1 MEDLPEGLFRNAID
15 LNRFSNGTAKKL
27 INSYNRIIL
36 KAVAELK
43 RIEEMPSA
51 KRPKVRAARLR
62 ALLAQTKES
71 LRTWSVK
78 SVNELAKD
86 LEGIAQVQ
94 SDFATQQISQALSP
108 SARQLLSVK
117 SVEVTPS
124 FANAV
129 VNADPLDISAR
140 VLGQSL
146 EAAVKG
152 ASGSFK
158 LTATQGSQIRMPGG
172 QSITKLFRGLAEKNA
187 ELFATN
193 VQDGLLTGETT
204 QQIARQLVGNLE
216 FGDIGPLTKG
226 QIRAAK
232 LSVKEIMAKG
242 GSLTK
247 MANHQVM
254 TLTRTSINQVANK
267 ASQQVYRAN
276 SDLTSKY
283 RYVATLDSRTSPI
296 CRELDGQEFVYGK
309 GPEPAQHFNCRST
322 TVAVID
328 YGKIQ
333 EKHPN
338 VKPPSKPLGKRAAA
352 GGSVPSN
359 MTYGKWLQKQP
370 ASVKAKT
377 LGEEKAKYFNRLA
390 KKYGPDEAIKK
401 FVREDGSEKTL
412 AQLRKTYGKTSKGVA
427 QMGLLPDIPKDK
439 LPPSLQGNKSI
450 IGEERPVLKTTDLK
464 KSIINEREKTQKA
477 GIAFMNKHAPEIKSS
492 ESILRRATF
501 QTGQILKEINKE
513 GVSAQRMAKLEKLF
527 DAASERQTRANAKM
541 IKGHAKL
548 RKAMLKPVGIK
559 QKQID
564 DLVDSIQYKKLNTK
578 QTTMAKDATREYLQ
592 MFNGRGVA
600 GIKGAKRTPMPKE
613 ILALKPSKAAKA
625 AFDKYD
631 DAHWDKIGKNF
642 EELAKP
648 GLTDKRRKQLIDQQ
662 KRWEADYQKK
672 LSEHQKL
679 YAKWDKAK
687 EGYKNDFFAANEK
700 DEWYKSNKEY
710 DLQQKYPNKTVIEG
724 TKGRASNSTE
734 ANSLTVSTN
743 SRDDLRNSLFHE
755 MTHTVEV
762 QNPMLSSYAQDWQR
776 TKAWTTKKVNQ
787 MADDFP
793 AWRKIVDA
801 QLDIDNRTT
810 LRLRNGKPVF
820 DREALGQGSLLT
832 AVKGRK
838 VNPQNLGEVAYV
850 NRYMTE
856 YMGKFYAGT
865 SSTEVWT
872 VAIQEFYEET
882 GAAMNN
888 VYRYHPDLYE
898 MIVGLSATP

>member
-15 LNRFSNGTAKKL
+15 LNRFSNGTSHKL

-43 RIEEMPSA
+43 RIEAMPSA

-71 LRTWSVK
+71 LKTWSVK

-86 LEGIAQVQ
+86 LEGIAQIQ
-94 SDFATQQISQALSP
+94 SDFATQQISKALSP

-146 EAAVKG
+146 EDAVKG

-158 LTATQGSQIRMPGG
+158 LTATQGSQVRMPGG

-267 ASQQVYRAN
+267 ASQQVYKAN

-283 RYVATLDSRTSPI
+283 RYVATLDSKTSPI

-328 YGKIQ
+328 YDKIQ

-359 MTYGKWLQKQP
+359 TTYGKWLQKQP
-370 ASVKAKT
+370 ASVKSKT
-377 LGEEKAKYFNRLA
+377 LGKEKAKYFDRLA
-390 KKYGPDEAIKK
+390 KKYGPDEAMKK
-401 FVREDGSEKTL
+401 FVRDDGSEVSLKTFK
-412 AQLRKTYGKTSKGVA
+412 ARYGK
-427 QMGLLPDIPKDK
+427 PEDIKIKPPVKPKPK
-439 LPPSLQGNKSI
+439 PKP
-450 IGEERPVLKTTDLK
+450 
-464 KSIINEREKTQKA
+464 KTQKTNLDPDVLLRKA
-477 GIAFMNKHAPEIKSS
+477 RSNPKAYLGGGAFGNAYSVDGDPPLVIKGGRFGRHEVDAMEKLKGTGVAPEVKAKKYTTGWTKDHEFGISS
-492 ESILRRATF
+492 LEVREGTVVMTRAKGKPVATF
-501 QTGQILKEINKE
+501 LDDKKKFGTVSSPKNLKQREDMINEYIKTRKVLHKKGISHNDMHDENFFFDVKTNKGSVVDFGLAKMDPRSALVEALGPGTGGDDQ
-513 GVSAQRMAKLEKLF
+513 AQRMMTLLKGKGGSSPALLKKLENNIFHVQNELDKRGL
-527 DAASERQTRANAKM
+527 
-541 IKGHAKL
+541 
-548 RKAMLKPVGIK
+548 
-559 QKQID
+559 D
-564 DLVDSIQYKKLNTK
+564 DLARNILDWDTFTDPKKL
-578 QTTMAKDATREYLQ
+578 
-592 MFNGRGVA
+592 V
-600 GIKGAKRTPMPKE
+600 
-613 ILALKPSKAAKA
+613 
-625 AFDKYD
+625 
-631 DAHWDKIGKNF
+631 
-642 EELAKP
+642 
-648 GLTDKRRKQLIDQQ
+648 
-662 KRWEADYQKK
+662 
-672 LSEHQKL
+672 
-679 YAKWDKAK
+679 
-687 EGYKNDFFAANEK
+687 
-700 DEWYKSNKEY
+700 
-710 DLQQKYPNKTVIEG
+710 
-724 TKGRASNSTE
+724 
-734 ANSLTVSTN
+734 
-743 SRDDLRNSLFHE
+743 
-755 MTHTVEV
+755 
-762 QNPMLSSYAQDWQR
+762 
-776 TKAWTTKKVNQ
+776 
-787 MADDFP
+787 
-793 AWRKIVDA
+793 
-801 QLDIDNRTT
+801 
-810 LRLRNGKPVF
+810 
-820 DREALGQGSLLT
+820 
-832 AVKGRK
+832 
-838 VNPQNLGEVAYV
+838 
-850 NRYMTE
+850 
-856 YMGKFYAGT
+856 
-865 SSTEVWT
+865 
-872 VAIQEFYEET
+872 
-882 GAAMNN
+882 
-888 VYRYHPDLYE
+888 HPDLTDELAIDIIDMVYE
-898 MIVGLSATP
+898 GI